1 MVMSDG
7 CRAKLWRR
15 YDGGGALLR
24 NNRGRWLLLKT
35 QGCGQDFEF
44 STSIDLIGVFFL
56 FFIEGFYEGLIK
68 ELSDWPV
75 VLPGYCFIDRLWN
88 FLAIADGHKA
98 LRVYSFADEVFAD

>member
-1 MVMSDG
+1 MTTPTSSLCCESTENDG
-7 CRAKLWRR
+7 V
-15 YDGGGALLR
+15 
-24 NNRGRWLLLKT
+24 LLKT

-44 STSIDLIGVFFL
+44 RTSIDLIGVFFL

-98 LRVYSFADEVFAD
+98 LRINAFADEVFAH